1 MNALESLVGVEGLVA
16 QATRHV
22 RDRVDI
28 EDVLQ
33 DAAIAILASYDKA
46 PRKKAV
52 WTAKS
57 AARSALRSKKRDH
70 KFFEESCQ
78 SVVYTNPLAALIH
91 CEEVELLGD
100 AMECLSERQA
110 EAIRLRFFDGLTLEE
125 VGEKMGITK
134 GGAAHVVKQALEQLQ
149 DLMA

>member
-1 MNALESLVGVEGLVA
+1 MNALESLKGIEGIIGNVL
-16 QATRHV
+16 RPV

-57 AARSALRSKKRDH
+57 AAHSALRSKKRDH
-70 KFFEESCQ
+70 KFFQESCR
-78 SVVYTNPLAALIH
+78 SVVYTNPLTALIH
-91 CEEVELLGD
+91 CEEVELLD
-100 AMECLSERQA
+100 CAMEGLSERQA
-110 EAIRLRFFDGLTLEE
+110 EAIRLRFFEGLTLEE
-125 VGEKMGITK
+125 VGEKIGITK
-134 GGAAHVVKQALEQLQ
+134 GGAAHVVKQALEQLREV
-149 DLMA
+149 MS